1 MQTPGAPDEPLQAPL
16 TTDRSMR
23 VALKVSSA
31 EESPVRV
38 LRKRRRVG
46 RDFMVGVDRING
58 LEGMAICADI
68 EKIEI
73 CRGGQK
79 GVVGMVI
86 LAGLS

>member
-1 MQTPGAPDEPLQAPL
+1 
-16 TTDRSMR
+16 
-23 VALKVSSA
+23 
-31 EESPVRV
+31 
-38 LRKRRRVG
+38 
-46 RDFMVGVDRING
+46 MVGVDRING